1 MLITKFWHAGD
12 IEMRD
17 GFSIEELKK
26 RLQSSRYKLTHQ
38 RQDVLEVFL
47 NSTGEHLSAEEVHRI
62 LRDKGYDIGLATVYR
77 TLELMCSPEMNIL
90 QKMEFG
96 EKRARYELKKFDEN
110 GHQHHHLICKGCDKV
125 IEFSEDML
133 EGLEQKIAE
142 TCNFNIIDHQVL
154 FYGYCQECAK
164 KLEN

>member
-1 MLITKFWHAGD
+1 
-12 IEMRD
+12 
-17 GFSIEELKK
+17 
-26 RLQSSRYKLTHQ
+26 
-38 RQDVLEVFL
+38 
-47 NSTGEHLSAEEVHRI
+47 
-62 LRDKGYDIGLATVYR
+62 GYDIGLATVYR

-96 EKRARYELKKFDEN
+96 EKRARYELKKIEEN
-110 GHQHHHLICKGCDKV
+110 GHQHHHLICKKCDKV